1 MRSTQAGC
9 NAKFALPSQ
18 ALYRFTILSQCKFQR
33 AFLHPRYW
41 VTWFGLGLLWLLV
54 QLPYPAIRV
63 LGSRLGSA
71 SRHFLKRR
79 ESIARR
85 NLELCFPNDTS
96 AQREKMI
103 KENFKAIGMALLETG
118 IAWFW
123 PDERVRKW
131 FDVEG
136 LENLKEVQAQNRGV
150 MVIGVHFMSLELGGR
165 VMGLCQPMM
174 ATYRPHN
181 NLLMEW
187 VQTRGRLRSNKAM
200 ISRNN
205 LRGLVSALKKGEAVW
220 FAPDQDYGRK
230 GSSFAPFFAVE
241 NVATTNGTFVISR
254 LSGAPMLTVTMIRKA
269 DNSGYRLF
277 ISPELKNYPQDETAA
292 AAYINKVIEKE
303 IMRAPEQYLWVH
315 RRFKTRPVG
324 ESALYT

>member
-1 MRSTQAGC
+1 MSQS
-9 NAKFALPSQ
+9 KFTPAL
-18 ALYRFTILSQCKFQR
+18 
-33 AFLHPRYW
+33 LHPRYW
-41 VTWFGLGLLWLLV
+41 FTWFGLGVLWLLV
-54 QLPYPAIRV
+54 QLPYPIMRRLGAG
-63 LGSRLGSA
+63 LGSLSRL
-71 SRHFLKRR
+71 FLKRR

-85 NLELCFPNDTS
+85 NLELCFPAMSHDE
-96 AQREKMI
+96 REHLI
-103 KENFKAIGMALLETG
+103 RENFKSIGMALLETG
-118 IAWFW
+118 MAWYW
-123 PDERVRKW
+123 PDWRVRKW

-136 LENLKEVQAQNRGV
+136 LENLQRAQAQNRGV

-181 NLLMEW
+181 SPLMEW
-187 VQTRGRLRSNKAM
+187 VQTRGRLRSNKEM

-230 GSSFAPFFAVE
+230 GSSFAPFFAVKD
-241 NVATTNGTFVISR
+241 VATTNGTFVISR
-254 LSGAPMLTVTMIRKA
+254 LSKAAMLTVTMIRKS
-269 DNSGYRLF
+269 DGTGYRLF
-277 ISPELKNYPQDETAA
+277 ITPEMENYPQEEIAA
-292 AAYINKVIEKE
+292 AAYINKVIENE

-324 ESALYT
+324 EPSLYR